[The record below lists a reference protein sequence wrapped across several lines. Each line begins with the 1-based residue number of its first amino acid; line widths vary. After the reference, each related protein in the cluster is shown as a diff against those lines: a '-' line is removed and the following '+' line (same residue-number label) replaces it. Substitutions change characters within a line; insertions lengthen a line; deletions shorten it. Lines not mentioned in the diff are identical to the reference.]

1 MSELSE
7 NYIPILFKRYKGGK
21 LTDVLV
27 KGGVNTLSLSCP
39 KG

>member
-27 KGGVNTLSLSCP
+27 KGVNTLSLSCP